1 MAKIVGRKTYFN
13 YPSGTE
19 AMLIDCGDYEVEISK
34 NVDINSGNAI
44 KYTNKEYKI
53 MVYSPPVFLID
64 WDSPELGGKIE
75 LKQRDRW
82 GCEMIFIHYDPQS
95 IVGMFDFIGKGYNI
109 FETIN
114 KAIDKINK
122 DINHDGN

>member
-1 MAKIVGRKTYFN
+1 MEKIVGRKTYFN
-13 YPSGTE
+13 YPNGNES
-19 AMLIDCGDYEVEISK
+19 MLIDCGEYEVEILK
-34 NVDINSGNAI
+34 NINMDIGTHI

-53 MVYSPPVFLID
+53 TSVTPPVFLID

-95 IVGMFDFIGKGYNI
+95 IVGMFDFIGKGYDI

-114 KAIDKINK
+114 KSINTK
-122 DINHDGN
+122 KQ